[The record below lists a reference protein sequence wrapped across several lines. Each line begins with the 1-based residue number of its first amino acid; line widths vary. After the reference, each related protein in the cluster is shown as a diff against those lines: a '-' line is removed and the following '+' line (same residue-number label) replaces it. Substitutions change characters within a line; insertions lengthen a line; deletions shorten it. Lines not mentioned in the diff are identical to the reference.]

1 MYINELKLGDCSILW
16 VMKLPVCAKYGKF
29 PLEDDL
35 VELEIEVQYQVDY
48 MPHVVFNCCFLQ

>member
-1 MYINELKLGDCSILW
+1 
-16 VMKLPVCAKYGKF
+16 MKLPVCAKYGKF